1 MRVII
6 LIHIHGYFVH
16 KFAVYSFSID
26 EEIWKL
32 GVVNGFEKINYIYYF
47 MLGLVVV
54 LLDKKKI
61 YLIYGLDDF

>member
-1 MRVII
+1 MRFIVS
-6 LIHIHGYFVH
+6 V
-16 KFAVYSFSID
+16 D

-54 LLDKKKI
+54 LLDKKNLSNLWVRRFLDFLLVGKLGKI
-61 YLIYGLDDF
+61 S

>member
-1 MRVII
+1 MRFIVS
-6 LIHIHGYFVH
+6 V
-16 KFAVYSFSID
+16 D

-54 LLDKKKI
+54 LLDKKN
-61 YLIYGLDDF
+61 LSNLWVRRFLDFFFWSGN

>member
-1 MRVII
+1 MCI
-6 LIHIHGYFVH
+6 Y
-16 KFAVYSFSID
+16 AVYSFSID